1 MVGGMA
7 DTSGPRQLGG
17 HHIRALA
24 RWAEHGTW
32 IVTPVVALVWS
43 AAATMLYAVLG
54 AILGQPQILK
64 VNLGVVVAVVA
75 LWNAAVSLPLR
86 GLLSWTSGRR
96 SSPWQSELVRG
107 DRP

>member
-1 MVGGMA
+1 
-7 DTSGPRQLGG
+7 
-17 HHIRALA
+17 
-24 RWAEHGTW
+24 
-32 IVTPVVALVWS
+32 
-43 AAATMLYAVLG
+43 MLYAVLG